1 MANVRSA
8 YTDSVG
14 FFGRED
20 PRELAARFGTPL
32 YVYSENIL
40 RQRCRELL
48 GLSSH
53 PGFHV
58 DYSAKANTNPA
69 LLRII
74 REEGCLVDAMSPG
87 ELRLNLLAGFRPEE
101 IMYVCNN
108 VSADELKNA
117 VDHGLLVSVD
127 SLSQLELYG
136 RVNPGGR
143 VMVRCNPGIG
153 AGHSAKVVTAGKER
167 VARSGGRSVA
177 AGRAAGSHRFRRRLR
192 HSLSQVR
199 GGKTP
204 RFGRVGAI
212 VACTPDGVDG
222 GAWLR
227 GPFLH

>member
-69 LLRII
+69 LL
-74 REEGCLVDAMSPG
+74 
-87 ELRLNLLAGFRPEE
+87 
-101 IMYVCNN
+101 
-108 VSADELKNA
+108 
-117 VDHGLLVSVD
+117 
-127 SLSQLELYG
+127 
-136 RVNPGGR
+136 VN
-143 VMVRCNPGIG
+143 C
-153 AGHSAKVVTAGKER
+153 
-167 VARSGGRSVA
+167 
-177 AGRAAGSHRFRRRLR
+177 GSIFW
-192 HSLSQVR
+192 
-199 GGKTP
+199 P
-204 RFGRVGAI
+204 DFGR
-212 VACTPDGVDG
+212 
-222 GAWLR
+222 R
-227 GPFLH
+227 K